1 MALFYGASAR
11 RPAGARARRS
21 DAVDRPALR
30 PNWTTAAGA
39 LEGVLAA
46 AGLPLPRHAVMGLT
60 GHAWH
65 LRLAREGGVAA
76 LPNGPHDL
84 DWAAMVERY
93 ARTGL
98 AWERFGRRARGAEL
112 EAVRAE
118 AIAWARQRLDAGRP
132 LIAFGPQVRE
142 FAIVHGCDP
151 GRGGFLVDSVVSGEL
166 GPFASWS
173 DGDWPPLGVVEL
185 FAPLGPSD
193 PDPDE
198 AVAGA
203 LRTALELLDGGGGP
217 PARGTA
223 ALEAW
228 ADAFEGPD
236 EVDRAGNAYTL
247 VVLQAARLDGAA
259 FLRDLAAGLPDL
271 AAPLC
276 EAERAVRDL
285 ARTLAPL
292 LTLFPFP
299 AGGHGNVA
307 NPGLREAAAAALRR
321 AAVCERRAAAAIADA
336 LAALQ

>member
-1 MALFYGASAR
+1 MA
-11 RPAGARARRS
+11 RPS
-21 DAVDRPALR
+21 PR

-46 AGLPLPRHAVMGLT
+46 ADLPLPRHAVMGLT

-65 LRLAREGGVAA
+65 LCLARESGVAA
-76 LPNGPHDL
+76 LPNGPHEL

-98 AWERFGRRARGAEL
+98 AWERFGRRARGDEL

-118 AIAWARQRLDAGRP
+118 AIAWARERLDDGRP

-151 GRGGFLVDSVVSGEL
+151 DRGGFLVDSVVSAEL
-166 GPFASWS
+166 GPFAPW
-173 DGDWPPLGVVEL
+173 DDWPPLGFVEL

-203 LRTALELLDGGGGP
+203 LRTALELMGGGGDGSSP
-217 PARGTA
+217 RGTA
-223 ALEAW
+223 ALDAW
-228 ADAFEGPD
+228 ADAFAGTD

-247 VVLQAARLDGAA
+247 AVLQAARLDGAA

-271 AAPLC
+271 AAPLG

-285 ARTLAPL
+285 THTLSPL

-321 AAVCERRAAAAIADA
+321 AAACERRAAAAIA
-336 LAALQ
+336 AAIAPLP

>member
-1 MALFYGASAR
+1 M
-11 RPAGARARRS
+11 
-21 DAVDRPALR
+21 DRPALR

-65 LRLAREGGVAA
+65 LCLAREGGVAA
-76 LPNGPHDL
+76 LPNGPHEL
-84 DWAAMVERY
+84 DWEAMVGRY

-112 EAVRAE
+112 EAVRAG
-118 AIAWARQRLDAGRP
+118 ALDWARERLDAGRP

-142 FAIVHGCDP
+142 FAIVHACDP
-151 GRGGFLVDSVVSGEL
+151 DRGGFLVDSVVSGEL
-166 GPFASWS
+166 GPFAPWS
-173 DGDWPPLGVVEL
+173 DWPPLGVVEL

-203 LRTALELLDGGGGP
+203 LRTALELLDGGDGP
-217 PARGTA
+217 PVRGTA

-228 ADAFEGPD
+228 ADAFAGTD

-247 VVLQAARLDGAA
+247 AVLQAARLDGAA
-259 FLRDLAAGLPDL
+259 FLRDLAASLPNL
-271 AAPLC
+271 AAPLG

-285 ARTLAPL
+285 TQTLAPL

-321 AAVCERRAAAAIADA
+321 AAAHERRAAASIAAA
-336 LAALQ
+336 LAALP

>member
-1 MALFYGASAR
+1 M
-11 RPAGARARRS
+11 
-21 DAVDRPALR
+21 DRPALR

-65 LRLAREGGVAA
+65 LCLAREEGVAA
-76 LPNGPHDL
+76 LPNGPHEL
-84 DWAAMVERY
+84 DWAAMIERY

-112 EAVRAE
+112 DAVRAE
-118 AIAWARQRLDAGRP
+118 ALDWARERLDAGRP

-142 FAIVHGCDP
+142 FAIVHACDP
-151 GRGGFLVDSVVSGEL
+151 DRGGFLVDSVVSGEL
-166 GPFASWS
+166 GPFAPWS
-173 DGDWPPLGVVEL
+173 DWPPLGVIEL

-203 LRTALELLDGGGGP
+203 LRTALELLDGGDGP
-217 PARGTA
+217 PVRGTA

-228 ADAFEGPD
+228 ADAFAGTD

-247 VVLQAARLDGAA
+247 AVLQAARLDGAA
-259 FLRDLAAGLPDL
+259 FLRDLAASLPGL
-271 AAPLC
+271 AAPLG

-285 ARTLAPL
+285 TQTLAPL

-321 AAVCERRAAAAIADA
+321 AAAHERRAAASIAAA
-336 LAALQ
+336 LAMLA